1 MFSTQSAI
9 YGKLSVI
16 KSAAI
21 IVLRLIWGCAMM
33 RVIVITFAMLGWSFY
48 VMSGGPDFEPRGTR
62 AEQPAQVAS
71 VSEPKPAT
79 VPAARVEGLVT
90 NVAARAVPARVEPEP
105 LVEENTAAVLSQIAT
120 DPLSQ
125 FSAFDE
131 DGVSF
136 TLASLEDGAAGL
148 LQVETE
154 VQDDVTPTSQVIEPE
169 KDIRE
174 ISGTRV
180 NMRDGPGTIYPII
193 AKATIGQRVEV
204 LSESGTGWLRLRLLP
219 GQSVGWI
226 SASLV
231 RKPTN

>member
-1 MFSTQSAI
+1 
-9 YGKLSVI
+9 
-16 KSAAI
+16 
-21 IVLRLIWGCAMM
+21 
-33 RVIVITFAMLGWSFY
+33 
-48 VMSGGPDFEPRGTR
+48 MSGGPDFEPRGTR
-62 AEQPAQVAS
+62 AEQPVRIAAAPMPEPIPVPTSRTQDLVTSVVARAASGPAQP
-71 VSEPKPAT
+71 EPKIET
-79 VPAARVEGLVT
+79 DT
-90 NVAARAVPARVEPEP
+90 
-105 LVEENTAAVLSQIAT
+105 TTVLSQIAT

-136 TLASLEDGAAGL
+136 TLASLEEGAAGL
-148 LQVETE
+148 LQIDTP
-154 VQDDVTPTSQVIEPE
+154 VQDEITPASQEVEPE

-193 AKATIGQRVEV
+193 AKAAIGQRVEV
-204 LSESGTGWLRLRLLP
+204 LGDSGTGWLRLRLFP
-219 GQSVGWI
+219 DQRVGWI

>member
-1 MFSTQSAI
+1 
-9 YGKLSVI
+9 
-16 KSAAI
+16 
-21 IVLRLIWGCAMM
+21 
-33 RVIVITFAMLGWSFY
+33 
-48 VMSGGPDFEPRGTR
+48 MSGGPDFEPRGTR
-62 AEQPAQVAS
+62 AEQPVPIAS
-71 VSEPKPAT
+71 APAPKPT
-79 VPAARVEGLVT
+79 PAPTSRAEELVT
-90 NVAARAVPARVEPEP
+90 NVATRPVAARAEPEP
-105 LVEENTAAVLSQIAT
+105 LAEEETAVVLSQVAANT
-120 DPLSQ
+120 LPQ
-125 FSAFDE
+125 FSAFDQ
-131 DGVSF
+131 DGASF

-154 VQDDVTPTSQVIEPE
+154 VQDDITPTSQVIEPE

-193 AKATIGQRVEV
+193 AKANIGQRVEV
-204 LSESGTGWLRLRLLP
+204 LSDSGTGWLRLRLLP

>member
-1 MFSTQSAI
+1 M
-9 YGKLSVI
+9 K
-16 KSAAI
+16 
-21 IVLRLIWGCAMM
+21 

-62 AEQPAQVAS
+62 TEQPVRVAS
-71 VSEPKPAT
+71 VPEHEPASDHAPRAKDDHAPRA
-79 VPAARVEGLVT
+79 EDLVT
-90 NVAARAVPARVEPEP
+90 NVAARIVQARAQLEPQ
-105 LVEENTAAVLSQIAT
+105 VEEDAAVVLSQVT
-120 DPLSQ
+120 NDPLSQ

-131 DGVSF
+131 NGVSF

-148 LQVETE
+148 LQVEAE
-154 VQDDVTPTSQVIEPE
+154 VQDDITPVNQVIEPE

-193 AKATIGQRVEV
+193 AKAKLGQRVEV
-204 LSESGTGWLRLRLLP
+204 LSDSGTGWLRLRLYP
-219 GQSVGWI
+219 DQRVGWI

>member
-1 MFSTQSAI
+1 
-9 YGKLSVI
+9 
-16 KSAAI
+16 
-21 IVLRLIWGCAMM
+21 
-33 RVIVITFAMLGWSFY
+33 MLGWSFY

-62 AEQPAQVAS
+62 AEQPLRVAS
-71 VSEPKPAT
+71 VPEPKSAP
-79 VPAARVEGLVT
+79 VPASRAKDLVT
-90 NVAARAVPARVEPEP
+90 NVAARTVPARIEPEP
-105 LVEENTAAVLSQIAT
+105 LAIDDAAAVLSQVTT

-131 DGVSF
+131 NGVSF

-154 VQDDVTPTSQVIEPE
+154 IQDDITPTSQVVEPE

-204 LSESGTGWLRLRLLP
+204 LSDSGTGWLRLRLFP
-219 GQSVGWI
+219 DQRVGWI

>member
-1 MFSTQSAI
+1 MT
-9 YGKLSVI
+9 
-16 KSAAI
+16 
-21 IVLRLIWGCAMM
+21 
-33 RVIVITFAMLGWSFY
+33 RVIIITFAMLGWSFY

-62 AEQPAQVAS
+62 AEQPILVAS
-71 VSEPKPAT
+71 VPEPKPA
-79 VPAARVEGLVT
+79 PAPTSRAEELVT
-90 NVAARAVPARVEPEP
+90 NVATRAVPVRVEPEP
-105 LVEENTAAVLSQIAT
+105 LVEEDATVVLSQVVA

-131 DGVSF
+131 NGASF

-148 LQVETE
+148 LQVEAE
-154 VQDDVTPTSQVIEPE
+154 VQDDITPTTQVIEPE

-193 AKATIGQRVEV
+193 AKAKLGQRVEV
-204 LSESGTGWLRLRLLP
+204 LSDSGTGWLRLRLYP
-219 GQSVGWI
+219 DQRVGWI

>member
-1 MFSTQSAI
+1 MT
-9 YGKLSVI
+9 
-16 KSAAI
+16 
-21 IVLRLIWGCAMM
+21 
-33 RVIVITFAMLGWSFY
+33 RVIVITFAMLGWCFY

-62 AEQPAQVAS
+62 ADQPVRVAS
-71 VSEPKPAT
+71 VPEPEPLPAPT
-79 VPAARVEGLVT
+79 SRAEDLVT
-90 NVAARAVPARVEPEP
+90 NVSARIVPARAQPEP
-105 LVEENTAAVLSQIAT
+105 QVEEDAAVVLSQVTT

-131 DGVSF
+131 NGVSF

-148 LQVETE
+148 LQVEAE
-154 VQDDVTPTSQVIEPE
+154 VQDDITPTTQVIEPE

-193 AKATIGQRVEV
+193 AKAKLGQRVEV
-204 LSESGTGWLRLRLLP
+204 LSDSGTGWLRLRLYP
-219 GQSVGWI
+219 DQRVGWI

>member
-1 MFSTQSAI
+1 MT
-9 YGKLSVI
+9 
-16 KSAAI
+16 
-21 IVLRLIWGCAMM
+21 

-62 AEQPAQVAS
+62 AEQPVPIAS
-71 VSEPKPAT
+71 VPEPKPTSAPT
-79 VPAARVEGLVT
+79 PPAEELVT
-90 NVAARAVPARVEPEP
+90 NVATRPVAARAEPEP
-105 LVEENTAAVLSQIAT
+105 LAEEDTAVVLSQVAANT
-120 DPLSQ
+120 LPR
-125 FSAFDE
+125 FSAFDG
-131 DGVSF
+131 DGASF

-148 LQVETE
+148 VQVETE
-154 VQDDVTPTSQVIEPE
+154 VQDDITPTSQIIEPE

-193 AKATIGQRVEV
+193 AKANIGQRVEV
-204 LSESGTGWLRLRLLP
+204 LSDSGTGWLRLRLLP

>member
-1 MFSTQSAI
+1 MS
-9 YGKLSVI
+9 
-16 KSAAI
+16 
-21 IVLRLIWGCAMM
+21 
-33 RVIVITFAMLGWSFY
+33 RVIIITFAMLGWSFY

-62 AEQPAQVAS
+62 ADQPLRVAS
-71 VSEPKPAT
+71 VPEPRPAPI
-79 VPAARVEGLVT
+79 PASRAEDLVT
-90 NVAARAVPARVEPEP
+90 NVAARAVSARVQPEP
-105 LVEENTAAVLSQIAT
+105 LAEDDAAVVLSQVTA

-131 DGVSF
+131 SGASF
-136 TLASLEDGAAGL
+136 TLASLADGAAGL
-148 LQVETE
+148 LQVEAE
-154 VQDDVTPTSQVIEPE
+154 VQHDVTPTSQVVEPE

-193 AKATIGQRVEV
+193 AKAAIGQRVEV
-204 LSESGTGWLRLRLLP
+204 LSESGTGWLRLRLFP
-219 GQSVGWI
+219 DQRVGWI

>member
-1 MFSTQSAI
+1 MT
-9 YGKLSVI
+9 
-16 KSAAI
+16 
-21 IVLRLIWGCAMM
+21 

-62 AEQPAQVAS
+62 AEQPVPIAS
-71 VSEPKPAT
+71 APAPKPT
-79 VPAARVEGLVT
+79 PAPTSRAEELVT
-90 NVAARAVPARVEPEP
+90 NVATRPVAARAEPEP
-105 LVEENTAAVLSQIAT
+105 LAEEETAVVLSQVAANT
-120 DPLSQ
+120 LPQ
-125 FSAFDE
+125 FSAFDQ
-131 DGVSF
+131 DGASF

-154 VQDDVTPTSQVIEPE
+154 VQDDITPTSQVIEPE

-193 AKATIGQRVEV
+193 AKANIGQRVEV
-204 LSESGTGWLRLRLLP
+204 LSDSGTGWLRLRLLP